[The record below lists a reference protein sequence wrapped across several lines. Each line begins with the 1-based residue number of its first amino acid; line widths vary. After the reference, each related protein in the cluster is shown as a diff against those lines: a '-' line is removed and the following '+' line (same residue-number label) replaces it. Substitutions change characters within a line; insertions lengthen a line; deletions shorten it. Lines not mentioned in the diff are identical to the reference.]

1 MSQDDKT
8 VYSFEKNALEEVR
21 ASLSTF
27 RGKQYLDLRVYYKA
41 DDGEYKPTKKGL
53 TLSPDLLG
61 ELEEAIK
68 RLKEAIKA

>member
-53 TLSPDLLG
+53 TLPILSL
-61 ELEEAIK
+61 IYRK
-68 RLKEAIKA
+68 FSM